1 MESSGNAPGLGL
13 KEENEFVMWDEKIL
27 KVIQS

>member
-1 MESSGNAPGLGL
+1 MESSGKAAGPRL
-13 KEENEFVMWDEKIL
+13 KEENEFVMWDKRIL